1 MISKLSYL
9 QGDFKSQFLIIG
21 FAQGVGSGLEYYLPT
36 EIVEYSIQSYGG
48 FTK

>member
-9 QGDFKSQFLIIG
+9 QGDFESQFLING